1 MDKKIR
7 GISNAPRP
15 IQLGLDNRRVH
26 QASPAIANQLNDFV
40 PSRQSTRL
48 LLGIDSLLVNEN
60 VERAWP
66 AQADASGNLQVGF
79 DALFQAHGPRLDV
92 ASKEQRLMS
101 IVMSALLQI
110 LSLQLAGKVAGNG
123 RDDRQMSERDTG
135 RVKMMPTLTIAEV
148 VRERRSMQR
157 QDGQNSY
164 RYTRYR
170 PVSGYRVY
178 RSHHHESRASLRGQS
193 RLDS

>member
-79 DALFQAHGPRLDV
+79 DALFQAHGPHLDV
-92 ASKEQRLMS
+92 VSKETALDFDRHS
-101 IVMSALLQI
+101 RLLQI
-110 LSLQLAGKVAGNG
+110 LSLQFPG
-123 RDDRQMSERDTG
+123 
-135 RVKMMPTLTIAEV
+135 
-148 VRERRSMQR
+148 
-157 QDGQNSY
+157 
-164 RYTRYR
+164 
-170 PVSGYRVY
+170 
-178 RSHHHESRASLRGQS
+178 
-193 RLDS
+193 